1 MDLLSGVQM
10 SNVLLK
16 LHGVKCDEGAEIAA
30 QLVVSRVTE
39 PLVLE
44 EDGLIGAGEVTLRAV
59 VGEVC
64 PVMSLHVRLALEDG
78 TAGVVTTL

>member
-16 LHGVKCDEGAEIAA
+16 LHGVKCDERAEIAA
-30 QLVVSRVTE
+30 QLVISRVTE

-44 EDGLIGAGEVTLRAV
+44 EDGLVGAGEVTL
-59 VGEVC
+59 
-64 PVMSLHVRLALEDG
+64 
-78 TAGVVTTL
+78 

>member
-16 LHGVKCDEGAEIAA
+16 LHGVKRDEGAEIAA
-30 QLVVSRVTE
+30 QLVISRVTE

-44 EDGLIGAGEVTLRAV
+44 EDGLIGAGEVTL
-59 VGEVC
+59 
-64 PVMSLHVRLALEDG
+64 
-78 TAGVVTTL
+78 

>member
-16 LHGVKCDEGAEIAA
+16 LHGVKRDEGAEIAA

-59 VGEVC
+59 VG
-64 PVMSLHVRLALEDG
+64 
-78 TAGVVTTL
+78 